1 LQLSRSWAFEEF
13 RALNYEKPD
22 QNPYLLVQKLT
33 RYSEKREKYTKILAN
48 MIEYNQFTRFD
59 DVVYERPKEE
69 PKIKEKVPEAINEN
83 KLNNQKEEEN

>member
-1 LQLSRSWAFEEF
+1 
-13 RALNYEKPD
+13 
-22 QNPYLLVQKLT
+22 
-33 RYSEKREKYTKILAN
+33 

-69 PKIKEKVPEAINEN
+69 PKIKEKVPEAINES